1 MSAQKKE
8 KKAGLIGTDATVA
21 ENRRARFD
29 YEIEEKFEAG
39 IALLGSEVKSLR
51 LGQCSI
57 NESHVGPQKGELWIW
72 NLHIPEYQ
80 QAGPHLQ
87 HPPRRPRKLLLKARE
102 IKKLTGAATRE
113 GYTIVPLR
121 LYFNGRGKAKLEI
134 ALAKG
139 KKLHDKREDTKKRDW
154 SRDKQRIM
162 RSKG

>member
-1 MSAQKKE
+1 MSTKKKE
-8 KKAGLIGTDATVA
+8 KKTGLIGTDATVA

-87 HPPRRPRKLLLKARE
+87 HPPRRFGVGTAIARAPQLKAVAPPVKIGRHLE
-102 IKKLTGAATRE
+102 KFSVFSFQFSVFSPCLEAGISFSSAAHTLKTE
-113 GYTIVPLR
+113 
-121 LYFNGRGKAKLEI
+121 N
-134 ALAKG
+134 
-139 KKLHDKREDTKKRDW
+139 
-154 SRDKQRIM
+154 
-162 RSKG
+162 